1 MNAERQ
7 AQLKKRAATLVERL
21 LKEGEQ
27 RGVYGTLS
35 VSVVFEAGVIQTVKE
50 GADLSY
56 KQ

>member
-7 AQLKKRAATLVERL
+7 TQLKKRATTLLEKQ

-27 RGVYGTLS
+27 RAVYGALT
-35 VSVVFEAGVIQTVKE
+35 VTVIFEGGVIQTVKE

-56 KQ
+56 KN